1 MRKGMS
7 VPCNQNG
14 GEIDMPKRVLMSG
27 NEAVATA
34 LRQINPD
41 VFPAFPITPS
51 TEIPQYFSNYVSNGL
66 VDTEFITVESEHSS
80 MSAAM
85 GASAAG
91 ARALTATSS
100 AGLAFMWEVLGVAAS
115 SRLPVALAAVCRALT
130 GPLNI
135 NCDHSDTM
143 GARDSGWIQLY
154 AEDNQEAYDNMV
166 MAFNIAEHKD
176 VMLPIMICQDG
187 FITSHAMMNMELLDD
202 ETVKAFVGEREPS
215 EYLLNPDE
223 TFAVGPYAVSDYYM
237 ESRKA
242 QAHAMENAKQVIL
255 DVARDFEKISGRKY
269 GLIEEYRMDDAEY
282 AVVIIGSA
290 AGTTKDAID
299 KMRAD
304 GDKVGLIKVRSFRP
318 FPGKEI
324 AQSLKKCK
332 AVAIM
337 DRSEAFSTNGGPLG
351 AETMQAMYTEKCSAL
366 TIDIMYGIGG
376 RDVRVE
382 DMINVY
388 ETLKNIA
395 ETGETGPTYRYMGLR
410 DKEEN

>member
-1 MRKGMS
+1 
-7 VPCNQNG
+7 
-14 GEIDMPKRVLMSG
+14 MPKKVQMSG
-27 NEAVATA
+27 NEAVANA

-41 VFPAFPITPS
+41 VFPMFPITPS
-51 TEIPQYFSNYVSNGL
+51 TEIPQYFANYVSNGL

-80 MSAAM
+80 MSAAI

-115 SRLPVALAAVCRALT
+115 HRVPVVLAAVCRALT

-154 AEDNQEAYDNMV
+154 AETNQEAYDNMV
-166 MAFNIAEHKD
+166 MAYRIAEHKD

-187 FITSHAMMNMELLDD
+187 FITSHAVMNMELLDD
-202 ETVKAFVGEREPS
+202 DVVKNFVGEYEP
-215 EYLLNPDE
+215 EDYLLNPNE
-223 TFAVGPYAVSDYYM
+223 TYAVGPYAITDYYM

-242 QAHAMENAKQVIL
+242 QAHAMENAKQVIK
-255 DVARDFEKISGRKY
+255 DIAEEFEKISGRKY
-269 GLIEEYRMDDAEY
+269 GLIEEYRMEDAEY

-290 AGTTKDAID
+290 AGTTKEAID
-299 KMRAD
+299 HMREN
-304 GDKVGLIKVRSFRP
+304 GEKVGLIKVRSFRP
-318 FPGKEI
+318 FPGEEI
-324 AQSLKKCK
+324 AASLKKCK

-337 DRSEAFSTNGGPLG
+337 DRSESFSTNGGPLG
-351 AETMQAMYTEKCSAL
+351 AETMQAMDTARCTAL

-376 RDVRVE
+376 RDVTVD

-388 ETLKNIA
+388 DTLKDIA
-395 ETGETGPTYRYMGLR
+395 ATGETGDVYRYMGLR
-410 DKEEN
+410 DKEAK

>member
-1 MRKGMS
+1 
-7 VPCNQNG
+7 
-14 GEIDMPKRVLMSG
+14 MPKKVQMSG
-27 NEAVATA
+27 NEAVANA

-41 VFPAFPITPS
+41 VFPMFPITPS
-51 TEIPQYFSNYVSNGL
+51 TEIPQYFANYVSNGL

-80 MSAAM
+80 MSAAI

-115 SRLPVALAAVCRALT
+115 HRVPVVLAAVCRALT

-154 AEDNQEAYDNMV
+154 AETNQEAYDNMV
-166 MAFNIAEHKD
+166 MAYRIAEHKD

-187 FITSHAMMNMELLDD
+187 FITSHAVMNMELLDD
-202 ETVKAFVGEREPS
+202 DVVKNFVGEYEP
-215 EYLLNPDE
+215 EDYLLNPNE
-223 TFAVGPYAVSDYYM
+223 TYAVGPYAITDYYM

-242 QAHAMENAKQVIL
+242 QAHAMENAKQVIK
-255 DVARDFEKISGRKY
+255 DIAEEFEKISGRKY
-269 GLIEEYRMDDAEY
+269 GLIEEYRMEDAEY

-290 AGTTKDAID
+290 AGTTKEAID
-299 KMRAD
+299 HMREN
-304 GDKVGLIKVRSFRP
+304 GEKVGLIKVRSFRP
-318 FPGKEI
+318 FPGEEI
-324 AQSLKKCK
+324 AASLKKCK

-337 DRSEAFSTNGGPLG
+337 DRSESFSTNGGPLG
-351 AETMQAMYTEKCSAL
+351 AETMQAMYTARCTAL

-376 RDVRVE
+376 RDVTVD

-388 ETLKNIA
+388 DTLKDIA
-395 ETGETGPTYRYMGLR
+395 ATGETGDVYRYMGLR
-410 DKEEN
+410 DKEAK

>member
-1 MRKGMS
+1 
-7 VPCNQNG
+7 
-14 GEIDMPKRVLMSG
+14 MPKRVLLSG

-202 ETVKAFVGEREPS
+202 MTVKEFVGEREPVD
-215 EYLLNPDE
+215 YLLNPE
-223 TFAVGPYAVSDYYM
+223 EKFAVGPYAVSDYYM
-237 ESRKA
+237 ESRKS

-255 DVARDFEKISGRKY
+255 DVAKDFEKISGRKY
-269 GLIEEYRMDDAEY
+269 GLIEEYKMDDAEY
-282 AVVIIGSA
+282 AMVIIGSA
-290 AGTTKDAID
+290 AGTAKEAID
-299 KMRAD
+299 QMREN
-304 GDKVGLIKVRSFRP
+304 GDKVGLIKIRSFRP
-318 FPGKEI
+318 FPGEEI
-324 AQSLKKCK
+324 AASLKKCK
-332 AVAIM
+332 AVAVM
-337 DRSEAFSTNGGPLG
+337 DRCESFSTNGGPVG
-351 AETMQAMYTEKCSAL
+351 AETMQAMYTAGCTAKA
-366 TIDIMYGIGG
+366 INIMYGIGG
-376 RDVRVE
+376 RDVTVD
-382 DMINVY
+382 DMKGVY
-388 ETLKNIA
+388 ATLMEIA
-395 ETGETGPTYRYMGLR
+395 KTGETGPTYRYMGLR
-410 DKEEN
+410 DKEAK

>member
-1 MRKGMS
+1 
-7 VPCNQNG
+7 
-14 GEIDMPKRVLMSG
+14 MPKKVLMSG

-115 SRLPVALAAVCRALT
+115 SRLPVGLAAVCRALT

-202 ETVKAFVGEREPS
+202 ETVKDFVGEREQVDD
-215 EYLLNPDE
+215 LLNPE
-223 TFAVGPYAVSDYYM
+223 EKFAVGPYAVSDYYM

-255 DVARDFEKISGRKY
+255 DVAKDFEKISGRKY
-269 GLIEEYRMDDAEY
+269 GLIEEYKMEDAEY
-282 AVVIIGSA
+282 AMVIIGSA
-290 AGTTKDAID
+290 AGTAKEAID
-299 KMRAD
+299 QMRTA
-304 GDKVGLIKVRSFRP
+304 GEKVGLIKIRSFRP
-318 FPGKEI
+318 FPGAEI
-324 AQSLKKCK
+324 AASLKKCK
-332 AVAIM
+332 AVAVM
-337 DRSEAFSTNGGPLG
+337 DRSEAFSTNGGPVG
-351 AETMQAMYTEKCSAL
+351 AETMQAMYTAGCTAKA
-366 TIDIMYGIGG
+366 INIMYGIGG
-376 RDVRVE
+376 RDVTVD
-382 DMINVY
+382 DMKGVY
-388 ETLKNIA
+388 KTLRDIA
-395 ETGETGPTYRYMGLR
+395 KTGETGTTYRYMGLR
-410 DKEEN
+410 DKEAK

>member
-1 MRKGMS
+1 
-7 VPCNQNG
+7 
-14 GEIDMPKRVLMSG
+14 MPKRVLMSG

-115 SRLPVALAAVCRALT
+115 SRLPVGLAAVCRALT

-166 MAFNIAEHKD
+166 MAFNIAEHPD

-202 ETVKAFVGEREPS
+202 LTVKEFVGEREPVD
-215 EYLLNPDE
+215 YLLNPE
-223 TFAVGPYAVSDYYM
+223 EKFAVGPYAVSDYYM
-237 ESRKA
+237 ESRKS
-242 QAHAMENAKQVIL
+242 QAHAMECAKRVIL
-255 DVARDFEKISGRKY
+255 DVAEAFEKISGRKY
-269 GLIEEYRMDDAEY
+269 GLIEEYSMDDAEY
-282 AVVIIGSA
+282 AMVIIGSA
-290 AGTTKDAID
+290 AGTAKEAID
-299 KMRAD
+299 QMRAD
-304 GDKVGLIKVRSFRP
+304 GKKVGLIKIRSFRP
-318 FPGKEI
+318 FPADEI
-324 AQSLKKCK
+324 AASLKKCK
-332 AVAIM
+332 AVAVM
-337 DRSEAFSTNGGPLG
+337 DRSEAFSTNGGPVG
-351 AETMQAMYTEKCSAL
+351 AETMQAMYLGGCTAKA
-366 TIDIMYGIGG
+366 INIMYGIGG
-376 RDVRVE
+376 RDVTVD
-382 DMINVY
+382 DMKGVY
-388 ETLKNIA
+388 NTLMDITK
-395 ETGETGPTYRYMGLR
+395 TGETGPTYRYMGLR
-410 DKEEN
+410 DKEAK

>member
-1 MRKGMS
+1 
-7 VPCNQNG
+7 
-14 GEIDMPKRVLMSG
+14 MPKKVQMSG
-27 NEAVATA
+27 NEAVANA

-41 VFPAFPITPS
+41 VFPMFPITPS
-51 TEIPQYFSNYVSNGL
+51 TEIPQYFANYVSNGL

-80 MSAAM
+80 MSAAI

-115 SRLPVALAAVCRALT
+115 HRVPVVLAAVCRALT

-154 AEDNQEAYDNMV
+154 AETNQEAYDNMV
-166 MAFNIAEHKD
+166 MAYRIAEHKD

-187 FITSHAMMNMELLDD
+187 FITSHAVMNMELLDD
-202 ETVKAFVGEREPS
+202 DVVKNFVGEYEP
-215 EYLLNPDE
+215 EDYLLNPNE
-223 TFAVGPYAVSDYYM
+223 TYAVGPYAITDYYM

-242 QAHAMENAKQVIL
+242 QAHAYL
-255 DVARDFEKISGRKY
+255 DSYSEERVYGLRVNTNKLTPEEFEKISGRKY
-269 GLIEEYRMDDAEY
+269 GLIEEYRMEDAEY

-290 AGTTKDAID
+290 AGTTKEAID
-299 KMRAD
+299 HMREN
-304 GDKVGLIKVRSFRP
+304 GEKVGLIKVRSFRP
-318 FPGKEI
+318 FPGEEI
-324 AQSLKKCK
+324 AASLKKCK

-337 DRSEAFSTNGGPLG
+337 DRSESFSTNGGPLG
-351 AETMQAMYTEKCSAL
+351 AETMQAMYTARCTAL

-376 RDVRVE
+376 RDVTVD

-388 ETLKNIA
+388 DTLKDIA
-395 ETGETGPTYRYMGLR
+395 ATGETGDVYRYMGLR
-410 DKEEN
+410 DKEAK

>member
-1 MRKGMS
+1 MG
-7 VPCNQNG
+7 
-14 GEIDMPKRVLMSG
+14 KRDRLSG
-27 NEAVATA
+27 NEAVAIA

-41 VFPAFPITPS
+41 VFPMFPITPS
-51 TEIPQYFSNYVSNGL
+51 TEIPQYFANYVSNGL

-80 MSAAM
+80 MSAAI

-115 SRLPVALAAVCRALT
+115 HRVPVVLAAVCRALT

-154 AEDNQEAYDNMV
+154 AETNQEAYDNMV
-166 MAFNIAEHKD
+166 MAYRIAEHKD

-187 FITSHAMMNMELLDD
+187 FITSHAVMNMELLDD
-202 ETVKAFVGEREPS
+202 DVVKNFVGEYEP
-215 EYLLNPDE
+215 EDYLLNPNE
-223 TFAVGPYAVSDYYM
+223 TYAVGPYAITDYYM

-242 QAHAMENAKQVIL
+242 QAHAMENAKQVIK
-255 DVARDFEKISGRKY
+255 DIAEEFEKISGRKY
-269 GLIEEYRMDDAEY
+269 GLIEEYRMEDAEY

-290 AGTTKDAID
+290 AGTTKEAID
-299 KMRAD
+299 HMREN
-304 GDKVGLIKVRSFRP
+304 GEKVGLIKVRSFRP
-318 FPGKEI
+318 FPGEEI
-324 AQSLKKCK
+324 AASLKKCK

-337 DRSEAFSTNGGPLG
+337 DRSESFSTNGGPLG
-351 AETMQAMYTEKCSAL
+351 AETMQAMYTARCTAL

-376 RDVRVE
+376 RDVTVD

-388 ETLKNIA
+388 DTLKDIA
-395 ETGETGPTYRYMGLR
+395 ATGETGDVYRYMGLR
-410 DKEEN
+410 DKEAK

>member
-1 MRKGMS
+1 
-7 VPCNQNG
+7 
-14 GEIDMPKRVLMSG
+14 MPKKVLMSG

-115 SRLPVALAAVCRALT
+115 SRLPVGLAAVCRALT

-176 VMLPIMICQDG
+176 VMLPVMICQDG

-202 ETVKAFVGEREPS
+202 ETVKDFVGEREPVD
-215 EYLLNPDE
+215 YLLNPE
-223 TFAVGPYAVSDYYM
+223 EKFAVGPYAVSDYYM

-255 DVARDFEKISGRKY
+255 DVAKDFEKISGRKY
-269 GLIEEYRMDDAEY
+269 GLIEEYKMEDAEY
-282 AVVIIGSA
+282 AMVIIGSA
-290 AGTTKDAID
+290 AGTAKEAID
-299 KMRAD
+299 QMRTA
-304 GDKVGLIKVRSFRP
+304 GEKVGLIKIRSFRP
-318 FPGKEI
+318 FPGAEI
-324 AQSLKKCK
+324 AASLKKCK
-332 AVAIM
+332 AVAVM
-337 DRSEAFSTNGGPLG
+337 DRSEAFSTNGGPVG
-351 AETMQAMYTEKCSAL
+351 AETMQAMYTAGCTAKA
-366 TIDIMYGIGG
+366 INIMYGIGG
-376 RDVRVE
+376 RDVTVD
-382 DMINVY
+382 DMKGVY
-388 ETLKNIA
+388 KTLMDIA
-395 ETGETGPTYRYMGLR
+395 KTGETGTTYRYMGLR
-410 DKEEN
+410 DKEAK

>member
-1 MRKGMS
+1 
-7 VPCNQNG
+7 
-14 GEIDMPKRVLMSG
+14 MPKKVQMSG
-27 NEAVATA
+27 NEAVANA

-41 VFPAFPITPS
+41 VFPMFPITPS
-51 TEIPQYFSNYVSNGL
+51 TEIPQYFANYVSNGL

-80 MSAAM
+80 MSAAI

-115 SRLPVALAAVCRALT
+115 HRVPVVLAAVCRALT

-143 GARDSGWIQLY
+143 GARDSGWMQLY
-154 AEDNQEAYDNMV
+154 AETNQEAYDNMV
-166 MAFNIAEHKD
+166 MAYRIAEHKD

-187 FITSHAMMNMELLDD
+187 FITSHAVMNMELLDD
-202 ETVKAFVGEREPS
+202 DVVKNFVGEYEP
-215 EYLLNPDE
+215 EDYLLNPNE
-223 TFAVGPYAVSDYYM
+223 TYAVGPYAITDYYM

-242 QAHAMENAKQVIL
+242 QAHAMENAKQVIK
-255 DVARDFEKISGRKY
+255 DIAEEFEKISGRKY
-269 GLIEEYRMDDAEY
+269 GLIEEYRMEDAEY

-290 AGTTKDAID
+290 AGTTKEAID
-299 KMRAD
+299 HMREN
-304 GDKVGLIKVRSFRP
+304 GEKVGLIKVRSFRP
-318 FPGKEI
+318 FPGEEI
-324 AQSLKKCK
+324 AASLKKCK

-337 DRSEAFSTNGGPLG
+337 DRSESFSTNGGPLG
-351 AETMQAMYTEKCSAL
+351 AETMQAMYTARCTAL

-376 RDVRVE
+376 RDVTVD

-388 ETLKNIA
+388 DTLKDIA
-395 ETGETGPTYRYMGLR
+395 ATGETGDVYRYMGLR
-410 DKEEN
+410 DKEAK

>member
-1 MRKGMS
+1 
-7 VPCNQNG
+7 
-14 GEIDMPKRVLMSG
+14 MPKKVLMSG

-115 SRLPVALAAVCRALT
+115 SRLPVGLAAVCRALT

-187 FITSHAMMNMELLDD
+187 FITSHAMMNMKLLDD
-202 ETVKAFVGEREPS
+202 LTVKEFVGEREPVD
-215 EYLLNPDE
+215 YLLNPE
-223 TFAVGPYAVSDYYM
+223 EKFAVGPYAVSDYYM

-255 DVARDFEKISGRKY
+255 DVAKDFEKISGRKY
-269 GLIEEYRMDDAEY
+269 GLIEEYKMDDAEY
-282 AVVIIGSA
+282 AMVIIGSA
-290 AGTTKDAID
+290 AGTAKEAID
-299 KMRAD
+299 QMRAE
-304 GDKVGLIKVRSFRP
+304 GEKVGLIKIRSFRP
-318 FPGKEI
+318 FPGAEI
-324 AQSLKKCK
+324 AASLKKCK
-332 AVAIM
+332 AVAVM
-337 DRSEAFSTNGGPLG
+337 DRSEAFSTNGGPVG
-351 AETMQAMYTEKCSAL
+351 AETMQAMYTAGCTAKA
-366 TIDIMYGIGG
+366 INIMYGIGG
-376 RDVRVE
+376 RDVTVD
-382 DMINVY
+382 DMKGVY
-388 ETLKNIA
+388 KTLMEIA

-410 DKEEN
+410 DKEAK

>member
-1 MRKGMS
+1 
-7 VPCNQNG
+7 
-14 GEIDMPKRVLMSG
+14 MPKRVLMSG

-41 VFPAFPITPS
+41 VFPMFPITPS

-80 MSAAM
+80 MSAAL
-85 GASAAG
+85 GAAAAG
-91 ARALTATSS
+91 ARAVTATSS

-115 SRLPVALAAVCRALT
+115 SRMPIALAAVARALT

-135 NCDHSDTM
+135 NCDHSDIM

-166 MAFNIAEHKD
+166 MAYNIAEHPD

-187 FITSHAMMNMELLDD
+187 FITSHAVMNMQLLDD
-202 ETVKAFVGEREPS
+202 LTVKEFVGERQPVD
-215 EYLLNPDE
+215 YLLNPDE

-242 QAHAMENAKQVIL
+242 QAHAMENAKKVIL
-255 DVARDFEKISGRKY
+255 DVAKKFEKISGRKY
-269 GLIEEYRMDDAEY
+269 GLIEEYKMHDAEY

-299 KMRAD
+299 RMRAN

-318 FPGKEI
+318 FPGEEI
-324 AQSLKKCK
+324 AASLKKCK
-332 AVAIM
+332 AVAVM

-351 AETMQAMYTEKCSAL
+351 AETMQAMYTGKCDAL
-366 TIDIMYGIGG
+366 AIDIMYGIGG

-388 ETLKNIA
+388 ETLKDIA
-395 ETGETGPTYRYMGLR
+395 KTGETGPTYRYMGLR
-410 DKEEN
+410 DKEAK

>member
-1 MRKGMS
+1 
-7 VPCNQNG
+7 
-14 GEIDMPKRVLMSG
+14 MPKKVLMSG

-115 SRLPVALAAVCRALT
+115 SRLPVGLAAVCRALT

-187 FITSHAMMNMELLDD
+187 FITSHAVMNMELLDD
-202 ETVKAFVGEREPS
+202 AAVKEFVGEREPQD
-215 EYLLNPDE
+215 YLLNPE
-223 TFAVGPYAVSDYYM
+223 EKFAVGPYAVSDYYM

-255 DVARDFEKISGRKY
+255 DVAKDFEKISGRKY
-269 GLIEEYRMDDAEY
+269 GLIEEYQMEDAEY
-282 AVVIIGSA
+282 AIVIIGSA
-290 AGTTKDAID
+290 AGTAKDAID
-299 KMRAD
+299 RLRDNGVKA
-304 GDKVGLIKVRSFRP
+304 GLVKIRSFRP
-318 FPGKEI
+318 FPAKEI
-324 AQSLKKCK
+324 AKALKPCK
-332 AVAIM
+332 AVAVM
-337 DRSEAFSTNGGPLG
+337 DRSETFSTNGGPVG
-351 AETMQAMYTEKCSAL
+351 AETMQAMYVHGCTAKAINIL
-366 TIDIMYGIGG
+366 YGIGG
-376 RDVRVE
+376 RDVTVD
-382 DMINVY
+382 DMTGVY
-388 ETLKNIA
+388 ETLMEIA
-395 ETGETGPTYRYMGLR
+395 KTGETGPTYRYMGLR
-410 DKEEN
+410 DKEAK

>member
-1 MRKGMS
+1 
-7 VPCNQNG
+7 
-14 GEIDMPKRVLMSG
+14 MPKKVLMSG

-51 TEIPQYFSNYVSNGL
+51 TEIPQYFSNYVANGL

-115 SRLPVALAAVCRALT
+115 SRLPVGLAAVCRALT

-202 ETVKAFVGEREPS
+202 VTVKEFVGEREPV
-215 EYLLNPDE
+215 EYLLNPE
-223 TFAVGPYAVSDYYM
+223 EKFAVGPYAVSDYYM

-255 DVARDFEKISGRKY
+255 DVAKDFEKISGRKY
-269 GLIEEYRMDDAEY
+269 GLIEEYKMEDAEY
-282 AVVIIGSA
+282 AMVIIGSA
-290 AGTTKDAID
+290 AGTAKEAID
-299 KMRAD
+299 QMREE
-304 GDKVGLIKVRSFRP
+304 GQKVGLIKIRSFRP
-318 FPGKEI
+318 FPGAEI
-324 AQSLKKCK
+324 AASLKKCK

-337 DRSEAFSTNGGPLG
+337 DRSESFSTNGGPVG
-351 AETMQAMYTEKCSAL
+351 AETMQAMYTGGCTAK
-366 TIDIMYGIGG
+366 TINIMYGIGG
-376 RDVRVE
+376 RDVTVD
-382 DMINVY
+382 DMKSVY
-388 ETLKNIA
+388 TTLMEIVK
-395 ETGETGPTYRYMGLR
+395 TGDIGPTYRYIGLR
-410 DKEEN
+410 DKEAK

>member
-1 MRKGMS
+1 
-7 VPCNQNG
+7 
-14 GEIDMPKRVLMSG
+14 MPKKRVLLSG

-100 AGLAFMWEVLGVAAS
+100 AGLAFMWEVLGCAAS
-115 SRLPVALAAVCRALT
+115 SRLPVVLAAVCRALT

-143 GARDSGWIQLY
+143 GAKDSGWIQLY

-166 MAFNIAEHKD
+166 MAFLIAEHKD

-187 FITSHAMMNMELLDD
+187 FITSHAVNDMEILDD
-202 ETVKAFVGEREPS
+202 MTVKEFVGEREPVN
-215 EYLLNPDE
+215 YLLNPEE
-223 TFAVGPYAVSDYYM
+223 TYAVGPYAVSDYYM

-255 DVARDFEKISGRKY
+255 DVAADFEKISGRKY
-269 GLIEEYRMDDAEY
+269 GLIEEYMMDDAEY

-299 KMRAD
+299 IMRAN
-304 GDKVGLIKVRSFRP
+304 GDKVGLIKIRSFRP

-324 AQSLKKCK
+324 AESLKKCK

-337 DRSEAFSTNGGPLG
+337 DRSESFSTNGGPVG
-351 AETMQAMYTEKCSAL
+351 AETMQAMYTARCTAFA
-366 TIDIMYGIGG
+366 INIMYGIGG
-376 RDVRVE
+376 RDVKVE
-382 DMINVY
+382 DMMGVY
-388 ETLKNIA
+388 DTLKDIA
-395 ETGETGPTYRYMGLR
+395 ATGETGDTYRYMGLR
-410 DKEEN
+410 SREESK

>member
-1 MRKGMS
+1 
-7 VPCNQNG
+7 
-14 GEIDMPKRVLMSG
+14 MPKKVLMSG

-115 SRLPVALAAVCRALT
+115 SRLPVGLAAVCRALT

-143 GARDSGWIQLY
+143 GAKDSGWIQLY

-202 ETVKAFVGEREPS
+202 MTVKEFVGEREPVD
-215 EYLLNPDE
+215 YLLNPE
-223 TFAVGPYAVSDYYM
+223 EKFAVGPYAVSDYYM

-255 DVARDFEKISGRKY
+255 DVAKDFEKISGRKY
-269 GLIEEYRMDDAEY
+269 GLIEEYKMDDAEY
-282 AVVIIGSA
+282 AMVIIGSA
-290 AGTTKDAID
+290 AGTAKEAID
-299 KMRAD
+299 QMRAD
-304 GDKVGLIKVRSFRP
+304 GEKVGLIKIRSFRP
-318 FPGKEI
+318 FPGAEI
-324 AQSLKKCK
+324 AASLKKCK
-332 AVAIM
+332 AVAVM
-337 DRSEAFSTNGGPLG
+337 DRSESFSTNGGPVG
-351 AETMQAMYTEKCSAL
+351 AETMQAMYTGGCTAKA
-366 TIDIMYGIGG
+366 INIMYGIGG
-376 RDVRVE
+376 RDVTVD
-382 DMINVY
+382 DMKGVY
-388 ETLKNIA
+388 KTLMEIA

-410 DKEEN
+410 DKEAK

>member
-1 MRKGMS
+1 
-7 VPCNQNG
+7 
-14 GEIDMPKRVLMSG
+14 MPKKVQMSG
-27 NEAVATA
+27 NEAVANA
-34 LRQINPD
+34 LRQIDPD
-41 VFPAFPITPS
+41 VFPMFPITPS
-51 TEIPQYFSNYVSNGL
+51 TEIPQYFANYVSNGL

-80 MSAAM
+80 MSAAI

-115 SRLPVALAAVCRALT
+115 HRVPVVLAAVCRALT

-154 AEDNQEAYDNMV
+154 AETNQEAYDNMV
-166 MAFNIAEHKD
+166 MAYRIAEHKD

-187 FITSHAMMNMELLDD
+187 FITSHAVMNMELLDD
-202 ETVKAFVGEREPS
+202 DVVKNFVGEYEP
-215 EYLLNPDE
+215 EDYLLNPNE
-223 TFAVGPYAVSDYYM
+223 TYAVGPYAITDYYM

-242 QAHAMENAKQVIL
+242 QAHAMENAKQVIK
-255 DVARDFEKISGRKY
+255 DIAEEFEKISGRKY
-269 GLIEEYRMDDAEY
+269 GLIEEYRMEDAEY

-290 AGTTKDAID
+290 AGTTKEAID
-299 KMRAD
+299 HMREN
-304 GDKVGLIKVRSFRP
+304 GEKVGLIKVRSFRP
-318 FPGKEI
+318 FPGEEI
-324 AQSLKKCK
+324 AASLKKCK

-337 DRSEAFSTNGGPLG
+337 DRSESFSTNGGPLG
-351 AETMQAMYTEKCSAL
+351 AETMQAMYTARCTAL

-376 RDVRVE
+376 RDVTVD

-388 ETLKNIA
+388 DTLKDIA
-395 ETGETGPTYRYMGLR
+395 ATGETGDVYRYMGLR
-410 DKEEN
+410 DKEAK

>member
-1 MRKGMS
+1 
-7 VPCNQNG
+7 
-14 GEIDMPKRVLMSG
+14 MPKKVLMSG

-115 SRLPVALAAVCRALT
+115 SRLPVGLAAVCRALT

-187 FITSHAMMNMELLDD
+187 FITSHAVMNMELLDD
-202 ETVKAFVGEREPS
+202 AAVKEFVGEREPQD
-215 EYLLNPDE
+215 YLLNPE
-223 TFAVGPYAVSDYYM
+223 EKFAVGPYAVSDYYM

-255 DVARDFEKISGRKY
+255 DVAKDFEKISGRKY
-269 GLIEEYRMDDAEY
+269 GLIEEYQMEDAEY
-282 AVVIIGSA
+282 AMVIIGSA
-290 AGTTKDAID
+290 SGTAKEAID
-299 KMRAD
+299 RLRDD
-304 GDKVGLIKVRSFRP
+304 GVKAGLVKIRSFRP
-318 FPGKEI
+318 FPAEEI
-324 AQSLKKCK
+324 AQALKPCK
-332 AVAIM
+332 AVAVM
-337 DRSEAFSTNGGPLG
+337 DRSEAFSTNGGPVG
-351 AETMQAMYTEKCSAL
+351 AETMQAMYVHGCTAKAINIL
-366 TIDIMYGIGG
+366 YGIGG
-376 RDVRVE
+376 RDVTVD
-382 DMINVY
+382 DMTGVY
-388 ETLKNIA
+388 ETLMEIA
-395 ETGETGPTYRYMGLR
+395 KTGKTGPTYRYMGLR
-410 DKEEN
+410 DKEAK

>member
-1 MRKGMS
+1 
-7 VPCNQNG
+7 
-14 GEIDMPKRVLMSG
+14 MPKKVQMSG
-27 NEAVATA
+27 NEAVANA
-34 LRQINPD
+34 LRPINPD
-41 VFPAFPITPS
+41 VFPMFPITPS
-51 TEIPQYFSNYVSNGL
+51 TEIPQYFANYVSNGL

-80 MSAAM
+80 MSAAI

-115 SRLPVALAAVCRALT
+115 HRVPVVLAAVCRALT

-154 AEDNQEAYDNMV
+154 AETNQEAYDNMV
-166 MAFNIAEHKD
+166 MAYRIAEHKD

-187 FITSHAMMNMELLDD
+187 FITSHAVMNMELLDD
-202 ETVKAFVGEREPS
+202 DVVKNFVGEYEP
-215 EYLLNPDE
+215 EDYLLNPNE
-223 TFAVGPYAVSDYYM
+223 TYAVGPYAITDYYM

-242 QAHAMENAKQVIL
+242 QAHAMENAKQVIK
-255 DVARDFEKISGRKY
+255 DIAEEFEKISGRKY
-269 GLIEEYRMDDAEY
+269 GLIEEYRMEDAEY

-290 AGTTKDAID
+290 AGTTKEAID
-299 KMRAD
+299 HMREN
-304 GDKVGLIKVRSFRP
+304 GEKVGLIKVRSFRP
-318 FPGKEI
+318 FPGEEI
-324 AQSLKKCK
+324 AASLKKCK

-337 DRSEAFSTNGGPLG
+337 DRSESFSTNGGPLG
-351 AETMQAMYTEKCSAL
+351 AETMQAMYTARCTAL

-376 RDVRVE
+376 RDVTVD

-388 ETLKNIA
+388 DTLKDIA
-395 ETGETGPTYRYMGLR
+395 ATGETGDVYRYMGLR
-410 DKEEN
+410 DKEAK

>member
-1 MRKGMS
+1 MS
-7 VPCNQNG
+7 
-14 GEIDMPKRVLMSG
+14 KKAFMSG

-51 TEIPQYFSNYVSNGL
+51 TEVPQYFSNYVANGL

-91 ARALTATSS
+91 ARAFTATSS

-115 SRLPVALAAVCRALT
+115 SRLPVGLAAVCRALT

-187 FITSHAMMNMELLDD
+187 FITSHAVNDMELLEDD
-202 ETVKAFVGEREPS
+202 VVKKFVGEREAS

-223 TFAVGPYAVSDYYM
+223 KFAVGPYAVSDYYM

-242 QAHAMENAKQVIL
+242 QAHAMENAKQVIM
-255 DVARDFEKISGRKY
+255 DVAKDFEKISGRKY
-269 GLIEEYRMDDAEY
+269 GLIEEYKMDDAEY
-282 AVVIIGSA
+282 AIVIIGSA
-290 AGTTKDAID
+290 AGTSKEAID
-299 KMRAD
+299 QMREK
-304 GDKVGLIKVRSFRP
+304 GDKVGLVKVRSFRP
-318 FPGKEI
+318 FPAEEI
-324 AQSLKKCK
+324 GNALKGCK
-332 AVAIM
+332 AVAVM

-351 AETMQAMYTEKCSAL
+351 AETMQAMYQYGCDAL
-366 TIDIMYGIGG
+366 AIDIMYGIGG
-376 RDVRVE
+376 RDVKVE
-382 DMINVY
+382 DIKGVY
-388 ETLKNIA
+388 ETLKDIA
-395 ETGETGPTYRYMGLR
+395 KTGDRGEIYRYMGLR
-410 DKEEN
+410 DKEAK

>member
-1 MRKGMS
+1 
-7 VPCNQNG
+7 
-14 GEIDMPKRVLMSG
+14 MPKKVQMSG
-27 NEAVATA
+27 NEAVANA

-41 VFPAFPITPS
+41 VFPMFPITPS
-51 TEIPQYFSNYVSNGL
+51 TEIPQYFANYVSNGL

-80 MSAAM
+80 MSAAI

-115 SRLPVALAAVCRALT
+115 HRVPVVLAAVCRALT

-154 AEDNQEAYDNMV
+154 AETNQEAYDNMV
-166 MAFNIAEHKD
+166 MAYRIAEHKD

-187 FITSHAMMNMELLDD
+187 FITSHAVMNMELLDD
-202 ETVKAFVGEREPS
+202 DVVKNFVGEYEP
-215 EYLLNPDE
+215 EDYLLNPNE
-223 TFAVGPYAVSDYYM
+223 TYAVGPYAITDYYM

-242 QAHAMENAKQVIL
+242 QAHAMENAKQVIK
-255 DVARDFEKISGRKY
+255 DIAEEFEKISGRKY
-269 GLIEEYRMDDAEY
+269 GLIEEYRMENAEY

-290 AGTTKDAID
+290 AGTTKEAID
-299 KMRAD
+299 HMREN
-304 GDKVGLIKVRSFRP
+304 GEKVGLIKVRSFRP
-318 FPGKEI
+318 FPGEEI
-324 AQSLKKCK
+324 AASLKKCK

-337 DRSEAFSTNGGPLG
+337 DRSESFSTNGGPLG
-351 AETMQAMYTEKCSAL
+351 AETMQAMYTARCTAL

-376 RDVRVE
+376 RDVTVD

-388 ETLKNIA
+388 DTLKDIA
-395 ETGETGPTYRYMGLR
+395 ATGETGDVYRYMGLR
-410 DKEEN
+410 DKEAK

>member
-1 MRKGMS
+1 
-7 VPCNQNG
+7 
-14 GEIDMPKRVLMSG
+14 MPKKVQMSG
-27 NEAVATA
+27 NEAVANA

-41 VFPAFPITPS
+41 VFPMFPITPS
-51 TEIPQYFSNYVSNGL
+51 TEIPQYFANYVSNGL

-80 MSAAM
+80 MSAAI
-85 GASAAG
+85 GASVAG

-115 SRLPVALAAVCRALT
+115 HRVPVVLAAVCRALT

-154 AEDNQEAYDNMV
+154 AETNQEAYDNMV
-166 MAFNIAEHKD
+166 MAYRIAEHKD

-187 FITSHAMMNMELLDD
+187 FITSHAVMNMELLDD
-202 ETVKAFVGEREPS
+202 DVVKNFVGEYEP
-215 EYLLNPDE
+215 EDYLLNPNE
-223 TFAVGPYAVSDYYM
+223 TYAVGPYAITDYYM

-242 QAHAMENAKQVIL
+242 QAHAMENAKQVIK
-255 DVARDFEKISGRKY
+255 DIAEEFEKISGRKY
-269 GLIEEYRMDDAEY
+269 GLIEEYRMEDAEY

-290 AGTTKDAID
+290 AGTTKEAID
-299 KMRAD
+299 HMREN
-304 GDKVGLIKVRSFRP
+304 GEKVGLIKVRSFRP
-318 FPGKEI
+318 FPGEEI
-324 AQSLKKCK
+324 AASLKKCK

-337 DRSEAFSTNGGPLG
+337 DRSESFSTNGGPLG
-351 AETMQAMYTEKCSAL
+351 AETMQAMYTARCTAL

-376 RDVRVE
+376 RDVTVD

-388 ETLKNIA
+388 DTLKDIA
-395 ETGETGPTYRYMGLR
+395 ATGEIGDVYRYMGLR
-410 DKEEN
+410 DKEAK

>member
-1 MRKGMS
+1 
-7 VPCNQNG
+7 
-14 GEIDMPKRVLMSG
+14 MPKKVQMSG
-27 NEAVATA
+27 NEAVANA

-41 VFPAFPITPS
+41 VFPMFPITPS
-51 TEIPQYFSNYVSNGL
+51 TEIPQYFANYVSNGL

-80 MSAAM
+80 MSAAI

-115 SRLPVALAAVCRALT
+115 HRVPVVLAAVCRALT

-154 AEDNQEAYDNMV
+154 AETNQEAYDNMV
-166 MAFNIAEHKD
+166 MAYRIAEHKD

-187 FITSHAMMNMELLDD
+187 FITSHAVMNMELLDD
-202 ETVKAFVGEREPS
+202 DVVKNFVGEYEP
-215 EYLLNPDE
+215 EDYLLNPNE
-223 TFAVGPYAVSDYYM
+223 TYAVGPYAITDYYM

-242 QAHAMENAKQVIL
+242 QTHAMENAKQVIK
-255 DVARDFEKISGRKY
+255 DIAEEFEKISGRKY
-269 GLIEEYRMDDAEY
+269 GLIEEYRMEDAEY

-290 AGTTKDAID
+290 AGTTKEAID
-299 KMRAD
+299 HMREN
-304 GDKVGLIKVRSFRP
+304 GEKVGLIKVRSFRP
-318 FPGKEI
+318 FPGEEI
-324 AQSLKKCK
+324 AASLKKCK

-337 DRSEAFSTNGGPLG
+337 DRSESFSTNGGPLG
-351 AETMQAMYTEKCSAL
+351 AETMQAMYTARCTAL

-376 RDVRVE
+376 RDVTVD

-388 ETLKNIA
+388 DTLKDIA
-395 ETGETGPTYRYMGLR
+395 ATGETGDVYRYMGLR
-410 DKEEN
+410 DKEAK

>member
-1 MRKGMS
+1 
-7 VPCNQNG
+7 
-14 GEIDMPKRVLMSG
+14 MPKRVLMSG

-41 VFPAFPITPS
+41 VFPMFPITPS

-80 MSAAM
+80 MSAAL
-85 GASAAG
+85 GAAAAG
-91 ARALTATSS
+91 ARAVTATSS

-115 SRLPVALAAVCRALT
+115 SRMPIALAAVARALT

-166 MAFNIAEHKD
+166 MAYNIAEHPD

-187 FITSHAMMNMELLDD
+187 FITSHAVMNMQLLDD
-202 ETVKAFVGEREPS
+202 LTVKEFVGERQPVD
-215 EYLLNPDE
+215 YLLNPDE

-242 QAHAMENAKQVIL
+242 QAHAMENAKKVIL
-255 DVARDFEKISGRKY
+255 DVAKKFEKISGRKY
-269 GLIEEYRMDDAEY
+269 GLIEGYKMQDAEY

-299 KMRAD
+299 RMRAN

-318 FPGKEI
+318 FPGEEI
-324 AQSLKKCK
+324 AASLKKCK
-332 AVAIM
+332 AVAVM

-351 AETMQAMYTEKCSAL
+351 AETMQAMYTGKCDAL
-366 TIDIMYGIGG
+366 AIDIMYGIGG

-388 ETLKNIA
+388 ETLKDIA
-395 ETGETGPTYRYMGLR
+395 KTGETGPTYRYMGLR
-410 DKEEN
+410 DKEAK

>member
-1 MRKGMS
+1 
-7 VPCNQNG
+7 
-14 GEIDMPKRVLMSG
+14 MPKKVQMSG
-27 NEAVATA
+27 NEAVANA

-41 VFPAFPITPS
+41 VFPMFPITPS
-51 TEIPQYFSNYVSNGL
+51 TEIPQYFANYVSNGL

-80 MSAAM
+80 MSAAI

-115 SRLPVALAAVCRALT
+115 HRVPVVLAAVCRALT

-154 AEDNQEAYDNMV
+154 AETNQEAYDNMV
-166 MAFNIAEHKD
+166 MAYRIAEHKD

-187 FITSHAMMNMELLDD
+187 FITSHAVMNMELLDD
-202 ETVKAFVGEREPS
+202 DVVKNFVGEYEP
-215 EYLLNPDE
+215 EDYLLNPNE
-223 TFAVGPYAVSDYYM
+223 TYAVGPYAITDYYM

-242 QAHAMENAKQVIL
+242 QAHAMENAKQVIK
-255 DVARDFEKISGRKY
+255 DIAEEFEKISGRKY
-269 GLIEEYRMDDAEY
+269 GLIEEYRMEDAEY

-290 AGTTKDAID
+290 AGTTKEAID
-299 KMRAD
+299 HMREN
-304 GDKVGLIKVRSFRP
+304 GEKVGLIKVRSFRP
-318 FPGKEI
+318 FPGEEI
-324 AQSLKKCK
+324 VASLKKCK

-337 DRSEAFSTNGGPLG
+337 DRSESFSTNGGPLG
-351 AETMQAMYTEKCSAL
+351 AETMQAMYTARCTAL

-376 RDVRVE
+376 RDVTVD

-388 ETLKNIA
+388 DTLKDIA
-395 ETGETGPTYRYMGLR
+395 ATGETGDVYRYMGLR
-410 DKEEN
+410 DKEAK

>member
-1 MRKGMS
+1 
-7 VPCNQNG
+7 
-14 GEIDMPKRVLMSG
+14 MPKKVQMSG
-27 NEAVATA
+27 NEAVANA

-41 VFPAFPITPS
+41 VFPMFPITPS
-51 TEIPQYFSNYVSNGL
+51 TEIPQYFANYVSNGL

-80 MSAAM
+80 MSAAI

-115 SRLPVALAAVCRALT
+115 HRVPVVLAAVCRALT

-154 AEDNQEAYDNMV
+154 AETNQEAYDNMV
-166 MAFNIAEHKD
+166 MAYRIAEHKD

-187 FITSHAMMNMELLDD
+187 FITSHAVMNMELLDD
-202 ETVKAFVGEREPS
+202 DVVKNFVGEYET
-215 EYLLNPDE
+215 EDYLLNPNE
-223 TFAVGPYAVSDYYM
+223 TYAVGPYAITDYYM

-242 QAHAMENAKQVIL
+242 QAHAMENAKQVIK
-255 DVARDFEKISGRKY
+255 DIAEEFEKISGRKY
-269 GLIEEYRMDDAEY
+269 GLIEEYRMEDAEY

-290 AGTTKDAID
+290 AGTTKEAID
-299 KMRAD
+299 HMREN
-304 GDKVGLIKVRSFRP
+304 GEKVGLIKVRSFRP
-318 FPGKEI
+318 FPGEEI
-324 AQSLKKCK
+324 AASLKKCK

-337 DRSEAFSTNGGPLG
+337 DRSESFSTNGGPLG
-351 AETMQAMYTEKCSAL
+351 AETMQAMYTARCTAL

-376 RDVRVE
+376 RDVTVD

-388 ETLKNIA
+388 DTLKDIA
-395 ETGETGPTYRYMGLR
+395 ATGETGDVYRYMGLR
-410 DKEEN
+410 DKEAK

>member
-1 MRKGMS
+1 
-7 VPCNQNG
+7 
-14 GEIDMPKRVLMSG
+14 MPKKVQMSG
-27 NEAVATA
+27 NEAVANA

-41 VFPAFPITPS
+41 VFPMFPITPS
-51 TEIPQYFSNYVSNGL
+51 TEIPQYFANYVSNGL

-80 MSAAM
+80 MSAAI

-115 SRLPVALAAVCRALT
+115 HRVPVVLAAVCRALT

-154 AEDNQEAYDNMV
+154 AETNQEAYDNMV
-166 MAFNIAEHKD
+166 MAYRIAEHKD

-187 FITSHAMMNMELLDD
+187 FITSHAVMNMELLDD
-202 ETVKAFVGEREPS
+202 DVVKNFVGEYEP
-215 EYLLNPDE
+215 EDYLLNPNE
-223 TFAVGPYAVSDYYM
+223 TYAVGPYAITDYYM

-242 QAHAMENAKQVIL
+242 QAHAMENAKQVIK
-255 DVARDFEKISGRKY
+255 DIAEEFEKISGRKY
-269 GLIEEYRMDDAEY
+269 GLIEEYRMEDAEY

-290 AGTTKDAID
+290 AGTTKEAID
-299 KMRAD
+299 HMREN
-304 GDKVGLIKVRSFRP
+304 GEKVGLIKVRSFRP
-318 FPGKEI
+318 FPGEEI
-324 AQSLKKCK
+324 AASLKKCK

-337 DRSEAFSTNGGPLG
+337 DRSESFSTNGGPLG
-351 AETMQAMYTEKCSAL
+351 AETMQAMYTARCTAL

-376 RDVRVE
+376 RDVTVD

-388 ETLKNIA
+388 DTLKDIA
-395 ETGETGPTYRYMGLR
+395 ATGETGDVYRYMGLR
-410 DKEEN
+410 DKEEK

>member
-1 MRKGMS
+1 
-7 VPCNQNG
+7 
-14 GEIDMPKRVLMSG
+14 MPKRVLMSG

-41 VFPAFPITPS
+41 VFPMFPITPS

-80 MSAAM
+80 MSAAL
-85 GASAAG
+85 GAAAAG
-91 ARALTATSS
+91 ARAVTATSS

-115 SRLPVALAAVCRALT
+115 SRMPIALAAVARALT

-166 MAFNIAEHKD
+166 MAYNIAEHPD

-187 FITSHAMMNMELLDD
+187 FITSHAVMNMQLLDD
-202 ETVKAFVGEREPS
+202 LTVKEFVGERQPVD
-215 EYLLNPDE
+215 YLLNPDE

-242 QAHAMENAKQVIL
+242 QSHAMENAKKVIL
-255 DVARDFEKISGRKY
+255 DVAKKFEKISGRKY
-269 GLIEEYRMDDAEY
+269 GLIEEYKMHDAEY

-299 KMRAD
+299 RMRAN

-318 FPGKEI
+318 FPGEEI
-324 AQSLKKCK
+324 AASLKKCK
-332 AVAIM
+332 AVAVM

-351 AETMQAMYTEKCSAL
+351 AETMQAMYTGKCDAL
-366 TIDIMYGIGG
+366 AIDIMYGIGG

-388 ETLKNIA
+388 ETLKDIA
-395 ETGETGPTYRYMGLR
+395 KTGETGPTYRYMGLR
-410 DKEEN
+410 DKEAK

>member
-1 MRKGMS
+1 
-7 VPCNQNG
+7 
-14 GEIDMPKRVLMSG
+14 MPKRVLMSG

-41 VFPAFPITPS
+41 VFPMFPITPS

-80 MSAAM
+80 MSAAL
-85 GASAAG
+85 GAAAAG
-91 ARALTATSS
+91 ARAVTATSS

-115 SRLPVALAAVCRALT
+115 SRMPIALAAVARALT

-135 NCDHSDTM
+135 NCDHSDIM

-166 MAFNIAEHKD
+166 MAYNIAEHPD

-187 FITSHAMMNMELLDD
+187 FITSHAVMNMQLLDD
-202 ETVKAFVGEREPS
+202 LTVKEFVGERQPVD
-215 EYLLNPDE
+215 YLLNPDE

-242 QAHAMENAKQVIL
+242 QAHAMENAKKVIL
-255 DVARDFEKISGRKY
+255 DVAKKFEKISGRKY
-269 GLIEEYRMDDAEY
+269 GLIEEYKMHDAEY

-299 KMRAD
+299 RMRTN

-318 FPGKEI
+318 FPGEEI
-324 AQSLKKCK
+324 AASLKKCK
-332 AVAIM
+332 AVAVM

-351 AETMQAMYTEKCSAL
+351 AETMQAMYTGKCDAL
-366 TIDIMYGIGG
+366 AIDIMYGIGG

-388 ETLKNIA
+388 ETLKDIA
-395 ETGETGPTYRYMGLR
+395 KTGETGPTYRYMGLR
-410 DKEEN
+410 DKEAK